1 MCADIRKGFLFTCRH
16 QERNGGWSSCVPG
29 YCTCLGVFYTMCL
42 ESPSSLWPDT
52 PAGVVRI
59 ALPLLLS
66 ADRGDSRGVVQNMTG
81 RRKFWRFSSTGPKL
95 TPVTEE
101 E

>member
-1 MCADIRKGFLFTCRH
+1 MVDGAVVCLATALV
-16 QERNGGWSSCVPG
+16 WASSIQ
-29 YCTCLGVFYTMCL
+29 MCL

-81 RRKFWRFSSTGPKL
+81 RRRFWRFSSTGPKL